1 MRVFLFRIGK
11 MKNKL
16 RVPCA
21 YQGGKQRV
29 APQIVEELIE
39 AGSAKSL
46 FYDFCCGSG
55 AISTELVN
63 RGIDPSRIVMLDISS
78 WAVFWR
84 AIGAGTFDIQVFDNF
99 LLEIP
104 SDKRRV
110 KSYMLDLAAQPVGS
124 HEAELY
130 PILQSAS
137 FGGKQIWREESGSK
151 WVNAFFRDYW
161 EPTPTSVRRSP
172 ANPMQP
178 SPDELRRRVIMLA
191 KQMKGLTCEKA
202 NILTTLDWEIPDDSV
217 VYIDPPYN
225 NTTGY
230 AFEFDIDNF
239 IERFTN
245 IHKTKLFVSE
255 GKQLSENATRLVF
268 GGAKGGINGSRIGK
282 HQEWIN
288 RFF

>member
-1 MRVFLFRIGK
+1 

-21 YQGGKQRV
+21 YQGGKQRI

-39 AGSAKSL
+39 ASSNPKSL

-55 AISTELVN
+55 AISIELVN

-78 WAVFWR
+78 WAAFWE
-84 AIGAGTFDIQVFDNF
+84 AIGDGTFDMQSFDNF
-99 LLEIP
+99 LLGIP
-104 SDKRRV
+104 SDKRQV
-110 KSYMLDLAAQPVGS
+110 KSYMLDLAAQPVGLR
-124 HEAELY
+124 EAELY

-137 FGGKQIWREESGSK
+137 FGGKQIWREENK
-151 WVNAFFRDYW
+151 WANAFFRDYW

-178 SPDELRRRVIMLA
+178 SPDELRRRVVMLA
-191 KQMKGLTCEKA
+191 EQMKGLTCVKA
-202 NILTTLDWEIPDDSV
+202 NILTTLDWEIADDSV
-217 VYIDPPYN
+217 VYIDPPYS

-230 AFEFDIDNF
+230 AFKFDINNF
-239 IERFTN
+239 TESFAN
-245 IHKTKLFVSE
+245 AHKTKLFVSE
-255 GKQLSENATRLVF
+255 SKQLTENATRLVF
-268 GGAKGGINGSRIGK
+268 GGAKGGINGSRVGK